1 MEYLVALLVFLGV
14 LYFLPSFKKT
24 RLPEGPK
31 DVALPETLVE
41 VKQETKAEPAVV
53 KKAAAKK
60 APVKAPAKKAPVK
73 APVKAPAKKAPAK
86 KSSKSAS
93 LKNTNV

>member
-60 APVKAPAKKAPVK
+60 APAKKAPVK